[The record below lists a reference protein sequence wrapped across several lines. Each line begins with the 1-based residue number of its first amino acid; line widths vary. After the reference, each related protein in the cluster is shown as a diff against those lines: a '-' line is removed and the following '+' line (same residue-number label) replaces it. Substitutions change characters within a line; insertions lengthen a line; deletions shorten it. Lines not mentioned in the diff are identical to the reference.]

1 MKGIIRIGDKTT
13 GEGEV
18 LSGSITMK
26 FGGIGV
32 AREGDPVDC
41 PIPGHGRTE
50 ISEEDEIRIT
60 AKKKIILNAGGS
72 YITLD
77 PFSIE
82 SGTEGD
88 YIVKSASYEYVVG
101 AAKQVAQMPQLP
113 PVTEYDAES
122 LRATVFSG

>member
-50 ISEEDEIRIT
+50 ISEGHPVFHDNGIPIAFEGHACACGCTLISS
-60 AKKKIILNAGGS
+60 LPVAG
-72 YITLD
+72 
-77 PFSIE
+77 
-82 SGTEGD
+82 
-88 YIVKSASYEYVVG
+88 AS
-101 AAKQVAQMPQLP
+101 
-113 PVTEYDAES
+113 
-122 LRATVFSG
+122 